1 MRFHGE
7 RRVNY
12 ILLIKKKKKTLL
24 YKINKF
30 KRREKKVEMN
40 VAFSQGAGST
50 KVREN

>member
-1 MRFHGE
+1 MLFHGE

-12 ILLIKKKKKTLL
+12 ILLIKKKTNLALK
-24 YKINKF
+24 NKF

-40 VAFSQGAGST
+40 AAFSQEAGST